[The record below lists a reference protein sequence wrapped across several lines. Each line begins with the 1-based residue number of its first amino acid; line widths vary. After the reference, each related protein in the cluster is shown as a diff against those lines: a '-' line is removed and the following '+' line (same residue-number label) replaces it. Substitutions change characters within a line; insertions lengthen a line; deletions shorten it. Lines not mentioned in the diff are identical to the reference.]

1 MPETISCAQIEGI
14 FVGLGV
20 LAVTPRQNGEE
31 PRHSLGAV
39 TDAVLLVP
47 LNRLQYTFLRNK
59 HTEAT
64 GLLVSWL
71 GCLGEV
77 RLGTETCDT
86 KASGPAPLFP
96 AHSSPP
102 HLSPPLVSPP
112 TSVQPFLC
120 PLEGS

>member
-1 MPETISCAQIEGI
+1 MPETISCTQIEGI

-31 PRHSLGAV
+31 PRPGPGAV
-39 TDAVLLVP
+39 ADAVLVSLD
-47 LNRLQYTFLRNK
+47 RLQHTFLRNK

-77 RLGTETCDT
+77 KLETET
-86 KASGPAPLFP
+86 LR
-96 AHSSPP
+96 H
-102 HLSPPLVSPP
+102 
-112 TSVQPFLC
+112 
-120 PLEGS
+120 